1 MNFVPNLGQ
10 TELIRRIKSW
20 WKTLEK
26 PMFVF
31 SGGPGTGKTT
41 TLKYVIEDLGISLD
55 NVIGIAYSGKA
66 VNVIAGATVVS
77 GIFQN
82 FGTLD
87 YFWAAIG
94 DILADFG
101 NSI

>member
-55 NVIGIAYSGKA
+55 DVIGIAYSGKP
-66 VNVIAGATVVS
+66 VNVIA
-77 GIFQN
+77 
-82 FGTLD
+82 
-87 YFWAAIG
+87 
-94 DILADFG
+94 
-101 NSI
+101 